1 VTALIGRRGIRV
13 AGVAGL
19 LVILIAALC
28 GVSPGSR
35 NGIFGGDAPA
45 AAAGGSGRCSGTPI
59 KLTEIATLTG
69 AEAFPSV
76 SRDYVD
82 GTNAAVKAVNSACTA
97 GRPLDVIVCDDQ
109 SDPNQSTTCGTEAK
123 EDGSLAIFNTLGSY
137 DNGVTAS
144 GLPAV
149 LTQGASQFDLTSPD
163 AYPASSALVL
173 VLGSVAAAAAAGAK
187 TYLMVAFE
195 SPVTQFL
202 IGEASTLAKQLGV
215 TMTPLYFPADTTD
228 FAPVAAQV
236 AAAKPGSIGL
246 IVTSAVP
253 FINAL
258 AGQGISPKN
267 VPIFTAVSLIP
278 PDVIHQVGNK
288 IDGAYLISQS
298 VPAQQTSNP
307 GIRRMLKE
315 YAAAGIHVKV
325 ADIGTAAVAAWS
337 NVHIV
342 GDALS
347 KLSRSEIKHLTSAG
361 LVKALQALGPVSRP
375 EMAPFNLSKNAFPTN
390 PVLKTLRIFSS
401 QAMVVRV
408 ENGTYEQVSPF
419 GPVTKP
425 FKLDIKH

>member
-1 VTALIGRRGIRV
+1 MTPIGHRKARV
-13 AGVAGL
+13 AMTAVAL
-19 LVILIAALC
+19 LLLFAALC
-28 GVSPGSR
+28 GVSPGSK
-35 NGIFGGDAPA
+35 GIVGGSAPA
-45 AAAGGSGRCSGTPI
+45 AAASGSGHCSGAPI
-59 KLTEIATLTG
+59 KLTMIATLTG

-76 SRDYVD
+76 SLDTED
-82 GTNAAVKAVNSACTA
+82 GTKAAVKAVNSSCTA
-97 GRPLDVIVCDDQ
+97 GRPLDVIICDDQ
-109 SDPNQSTTCGTEAK
+109 SDPNQSATCGRDAK
-123 EDGSLAIFNTLGSY
+123 QDGSLAIFGSLGSY

-144 GLPAV
+144 GLPAI
-149 LTQGASQFDLTSPD
+149 LTAGASQFDLTSPD

-173 VLGSVAAAAAAGAK
+173 ILGSVSAAAAEGAK

-202 IGEASTLAKQLGV
+202 IAQAAALAKQLGV

-236 AAAKPGSIGL
+236 AAAKPGAIGL
-246 IVTSAVP
+246 IVTSVVP

-258 AGQGISPKN
+258 AGQGISAKN

-307 GIRRMLKE
+307 GIKQMLKE
-315 YAAAGIHVKV
+315 FAAAGIHVKV

-337 NVHIV
+337 NVHLV

-347 KLSRSEIKHLTSAG
+347 KLSRSEVKHLTSAG
-361 LVKALQALGPVSRP
+361 LVKALQALGPVNRP
-375 EMAPFNLSKNAFPTN
+375 EMAPFDLSKNAFPTN
-390 PVLKTLRIFSS
+390 SVLKALRIFSN
-401 QAMVVRV
+401 QAMVVRI
-408 ENGTYEQVSPF
+408 ENGTYKQVSPF

-425 FKLDIKH
+425 FKMDIKH